1 MTETIE
7 EVKAILYEEREGV
20 AYVTLNRP
28 QALNA
33 INLQMLDELEQMAEF
48 VRTRDQVKVVVI
60 RGSGGRAFSAGAD
73 LKELQRENMMDDA
86 GKHLNFSAKL
96 RDALNSVEQIP
107 VPVVAVIEG
116 YAMAGGLELAL
127 TCDLILCTSDSQI
140 SDQHANRNLIA
151 GGGGTQRLPRRIG
164 VQRAMELLFTG
175 RRLSGDEAVEYGI
188 ALSSCTPSE
197 LDDEVEKLVA
207 QLRDKSRVGLRLMKQ
222 LVKRGMELP
231 LREALDI
238 ERLVVQEYFSCYPD
252 AKGGVQAFNDSRPT
266 A

>member
-1 MTETIE
+1 MTVTEEET
-7 EVKAILYEEREGV
+7 VAVLYEERDGI

-28 QALNA
+28 QAMNA
-33 INLQMLDELEQMAEF
+33 INMRMLDELEKIAETI
-48 VRTRDQVKVVVI
+48 RSHDTVKAAIV

-86 GKHLNFSAKL
+86 GKHLIFSARL
-96 RDALNSVEQIP
+96 RDALTSVEQIP

-116 YAMAGGLELAL
+116 YAFAGGLELAL
-127 TCDLILCTSDSQI
+127 CCDVIICASDAQI

-164 VQRAMELLFTG
+164 IQRAMELLFTG
-175 RRLSGDEAVEYGI
+175 RRLTGDEAVAYGI
-188 ALSSCTPSE
+188 ALLAVPSVE
-197 LDDEVEKLVA
+197 LDAEVERFVE
-207 QLRDKSRVGLRLMKQ
+207 QFRSKSRVGLSYMKE

-231 LREALDI
+231 LREGLDL
-238 ERLVVQEYFSCYPD
+238 ERLLVQEYFSCFPD
-252 AKGGVQAFNDSRPT
+252 AKGGVQAFNASRPG